1 MHLFSRF
8 ANLYLF
14 TLIRNIYKILNL
26 TFVGHLIVLKSNKVR
41 GRFGL
46 YSSGRKVYT

>member
-14 TLIRNIYKILNL
+14 ILTRNIYKILNL
-26 TFVGHLIVLKSNKVR
+26 TFVDHLIVLKSNKVR

-46 YSSGRKVYT
+46 YSSGRKAYT